1 MQNTHKDLQ
10 GSGAYDKPFYITRF
24 ISDDAMSMK
33 NIEWNTL
40 LYQRYRIDKDDLFGV
55 STEELLDVVNE
66 DFYEAL
72 NSTDNT
78 YYAVSWRK
86 YNEQDAYKCNLI
98 PFKIISEGYELYLV
112 TSTELDYGVIG
123 CELDAYYFLQTG
135 KMDPKSRYFS
145 DKNYFKSMVS
155 TEIFNAIEDKFGGVT
170 V

>member
-10 GSGAYDKPFYITRF
+10 DSGAHNKPFYTKRF

-72 NSTDNT
+72 SSTDNT
-78 YYAVSWRK
+78 YYAVSWM
-86 YNEQDAYKCNLI
+86 
-98 PFKIISEGYELYLV
+98 KI
-112 TSTELDYGVIG
+112 
-123 CELDAYYFLQTG
+123 
-135 KMDPKSRYFS
+135 
-145 DKNYFKSMVS
+145 
-155 TEIFNAIEDKFGGVT
+155 
-170 V
+170 